1 MELLNGMAG
10 FCVVVFLFT
19 LNNALIPTLSRMVM
33 HYALLTTRLKLSMM
47 TCNLD
52 SSFGLGGLMA
62 ARNRL
67 GSFSFKCW
75 THSTRFNYGFGSAFS
90 SASSTF
96 SLAFFSMCFNLS
108 SVIFCTFVHISI
120 ACSSSY
126 IFSMVATLK
135 NPDLC
140 PCLKNC

>member
-1 MELLNGMAG
+1 MAG

-19 LNNALIPTLSRMVM
+19 LNNALIPTISRTAI
-33 HYALLTTRLKLSMM
+33 HYALLTTRLKLSIMA
-47 TCNLD
+47 CNLG
-52 SSFGLGGLMA
+52 SSFRLGGLIA

-67 GSFSFKCW
+67 GSFSFKCR
-75 THSTRFNYGFGSAFS
+75 THPTRFNYGFSSAFS

-108 SVIFCTFVHISI
+108 SVIFYTFVHISTS
-120 ACSSSY
+120 CTSSL
-126 IFSMVATLK
+126 IFLMVATLK
-135 NPDLC
+135 NPDLH